1 MTLCVNLSHGHTHQC
16 VLLLVHMYCFHYLVG
31 LHEEYTFFILLVK
44 CNQDINGCNC
54 KMIYGIMSATTKAF
68 SIDWILILIWLFWQF
83 TSFCVIYCI
92 TSSFR
97 LDMWMCRPC
106 FDVVFYCFHP
116 VKRLFYDYTF
126 MLKEA
131 KGKNERKCEEMRE
144 TKEWQQTR
152 TKQQR
157 EKGCE
162 AKWIIRMEEKR
173 KERQAR
179 KSEMWVIHK
188 QTTPK
193 DLGPAHLLLFTSEEI
208 DTLWKRGSWPQD
220 KTAAAPN

>member
-1 MTLCVNLSHGHTHQC
+1 MCTH
-16 VLLLVHMYCFHYLVG
+16 
-31 LHEEYTFFILLVK
+31 FFILLVK
-44 CNQDINGCNC
+44 CNQDINGRNC
-54 KMIYGIMSATTKAF
+54 KMISQHN
-68 SIDWILILIWLFWQF
+68 SIFNRLNSNPNLDVL
-83 TSFCVIYCI
+83 TVSVFCVIYCI

-97 LDMWMCRPC
+97 LDMWLCRPC

-116 VKRLFYDYTF
+116 LKRLFYDYTF

-131 KGKNERKCEEMRE
+131 KRAKGKNERKCGEMRE
-144 TKEWQQTR
+144 TKEWQQTK

-157 EKGCE
+157 EKDCE
-162 AKWIIRMEEKR
+162 AKMNNKNGRK